1 MDGSAGRG
9 CSLEG
14 LGDRESYLDLLSVDG
29 GERSLGE
36 ADFRGGGDRLRLRNL
51 PFPGDRPPPYRLG
64 GDLDLS
70 WRQRLLAE
78 LLAHCTHFARLVSVV
93 KCHTK
98 INYHVRVYSTGT

>member
-1 MDGSAGRG
+1 MAGSEGRA

-36 ADFRGGGDRLRLRNL
+36 ADFRGGDRLRLRYR
-51 PFPGDRPPPYRLG
+51 PFPGDRPPYRPGG

-70 WRQRLLAE
+70 GRQRLLAE
-78 LLAHCTHFARLVSVV
+78 LLAHCHSQ
-93 KCHTK
+93 
-98 INYHVRVYSTGT
+98 G